1 MLSLFFGSHDEKTL
15 AISLDLIHSRFLH
28 SPEIY
33 IFYLFICLFFT
44 FLLKYIYF
52 DKMLWL
58 INEIMYLAIGEFF
71 CKKGA
76 MVMGIIVLNS

>member
-15 AISLDLIHSRFLH
+15 GISLDLIHSRFLH

-33 IFYLFICLFFT
+33 IFYFNKTLG
-44 FLLKYIYF
+44 
-52 DKMLWL
+52 L
-58 INEIMYLAIGEFF
+58 INEIKYLAIGRFF

>member
-33 IFYLFICLFFT
+33 IFYLFLF
-44 FLLKYIYF
+44 YF
-52 DKMLWL
+52 F
-58 INEIMYLAIGEFF
+58 N
-71 CKKGA
+71 
-76 MVMGIIVLNS
+76 

>member
-33 IFYLFICLFFT
+33 IFYLFLFYFLFF
-44 FLLKYIYF
+44 Y
-52 DKMLWL
+52 
-58 INEIMYLAIGEFF
+58 
-71 CKKGA
+71 
-76 MVMGIIVLNS
+76 